1 MNFDFTEKEKGLCDK
16 IRALFDPDAGI
27 VLRQLKSEA
36 PEHSRDLLLHWM
48 QRLGQ
53 TGFLTLGLEDGKNS
67 AGLVVAQ
74 ETLAAMAPSLFLS
87 VEVSA
92 RVFGRLISVYGTP
105 EQRAEILPA
114 LREGRLIGTV
124 GLSEVGMNIEN
135 NPLQTTGVLRD
146 NGFLVSGSKCHVMN
160 APVADFIAV
169 AAKVKD
175 RMAFFLVEKGSEGL
189 LAGERTPT
197 LGYEGVIISSMALEN
212 CLVPSKFLIGPFEDT
227 GPMKTIRTWEDQ
239 VLTAASLG
247 LMTSSFDAA
256 LKYAKVHKSGDK
268 PIIAYQEIGF
278 KLAEMLTLLQTAQLL
293 AYRAAWLAESED
305 READVLARCAKVFC
319 SESAEVVASSALQ
332 IMGEQGYRS
341 GNAAEEGYRN
351 AKYLQI
357 AGTSTEISR
366 VNIGDDVLERN

>member
-1 MNFDFTEKEKGLCDK
+1 MNFDFAEKEKVLCDK
-16 IRALFDPDAGI
+16 LAPLLDPDAEI
-27 VLRQLKSEA
+27 ALRQLQNEDLQRT
-36 PEHSRDLLLHWM
+36 RDLLLHWM
-48 QRLGQ
+48 QKLGQ

-67 AGLVVAQ
+67 AGLVAAQ
-74 ETLAAMAPSLFLS
+74 EGLAAAAPSLFLS

-92 RVFGRLISVYGTP
+92 RIFGRLISVYGTP

-124 GLSEVGMNIEN
+124 GLSEMGMNIEH

-146 NGFLVSGSKCHVMN
+146 NGFHVSGSKCHVMN
-160 APVADFIAV
+160 APIADFIAV
-169 AAKVKD
+169 AAKVND
-175 RMAFFLVEKGSEGL
+175 QMAFFLVERGSEGL

-197 LGYEGVIISSMALEN
+197 LGYEGVIISSMMLEH
-212 CLVPSKFLIGPFEDT
+212 CLVPSKFLIGPFEDIKPLRT
-227 GPMKTIRTWEDQ
+227 VRTWEDQ

-247 LMTSSFDAA
+247 LIKSSFDAA
-256 LKYAKVHKSGDK
+256 LKYAKLHRSGDK

-293 AYRAAWLAESED
+293 AYRAAWFAETED

-319 SESAEVVASSALQ
+319 TESAEVVASSALQ

-366 VNIGDDVLERN
+366 VTIGDDVLERN